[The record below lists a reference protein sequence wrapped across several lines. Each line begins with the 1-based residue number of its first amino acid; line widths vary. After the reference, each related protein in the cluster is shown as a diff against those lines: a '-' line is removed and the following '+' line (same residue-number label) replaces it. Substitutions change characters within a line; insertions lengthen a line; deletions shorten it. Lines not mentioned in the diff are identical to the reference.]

1 MMETETGFREE
12 GPIEPRDLLLEFP
25 EVEDAKDLQTGTNLD
40 FRGNLSVSYA
50 PSVAQTD
57 F

>member
-1 MMETETGFREE
+1 METDTGFLEE
-12 GPIEPRDLLLEFP
+12 VPNEPRDLLLEFP
-25 EVEDAKDLQTGTNLD
+25 DAKDIQTGTNLD